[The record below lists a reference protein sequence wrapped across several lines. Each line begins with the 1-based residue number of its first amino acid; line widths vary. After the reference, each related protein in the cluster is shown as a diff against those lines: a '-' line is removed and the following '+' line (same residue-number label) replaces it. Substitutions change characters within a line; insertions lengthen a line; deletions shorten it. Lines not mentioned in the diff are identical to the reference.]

1 MVVLRSDAYKKSLDQ
16 EQVSHVN
23 GIREETSKKLGSLPF
38 CLLRRTLSSRHFE
51 AQRSPHLITNAT
63 AAWIL
68 GFMDFTLWEI
78 NVLYKWPQASKP
90 QKRNRIPHETSF

>member
-1 MVVLRSDAYKKSLDQ
+1 MGLGEKRV
-16 EQVSHVN
+16 
-23 GIREETSKKLGSLPF
+23 RELGSLPF
-38 CLLRRTLSSRHFE
+38 CFVRRTLVHFE

-90 QKRNRIPHETSF
+90 QKQNRIPYETSF